1 MLYLVMGEEK
11 VAVASAVI
19 SNDNQTVTAYRED
32 GSRAVLLEGV
42 NLDNVWMEDAERNRV
57 EFGKPADPVQEIADL
72 KAQLKQLT
80 EAFEK
85 LAGTETEV
93 SE

>member
-1 MLYLVMGEEK
+1 MGEDK
-11 VAVASAVI
+11 VAIASAVI
-19 SNDNQTVTAYRED
+19 SSDNQTVTAYRED

-42 NLDNVWMEDAERNRV
+42 NLENVWLEDSEGNRI
-57 EFGKPADPVQEIADL
+57 EFGKPADPEQEIADL

-85 LAGTETEV
+85 LADAESEV